1 MGNIGPVQLIIVLLI
16 VAMLFGTKKLRNVGS
31 DLGEAIKGFKKG
43 LKDGE
48 GEKSD
53 VETLTD
59 QAAQPQAKVK
69 EEIKASR
76 DTAANPSDQ
85 NQG

>member
-48 GEKSD
+48 D
-53 VETLTD
+53 ETKTAAESLTNKAEES
-59 QAAQPQAKVK
+59 QNQVK
-69 EEIKASR
+69 EDIKASR
-76 DTAANPSDQ
+76 DNYNNPRSHQD
-85 NQG
+85 